1 MLANLQK
8 VTHLLVHCTF
18 PSLDLSSYSTD
29 KQAFKKKVSNTILQ
43 KTRTFTL
50 HLQ

>member
-1 MLANLQK
+1 MLANLKK

-18 PSLDLSSYSTD
+18 LSLDLSSYSTD
-29 KQAFKKKVSNTILQ
+29 KQAFKKKVSNTVLQ
-43 KTRTFTL
+43 KTHTFTL